1 MTLSTTDPTYAT
13 RPRPLRESR
22 DSGESI
28 PDTTFRFG
36 PDSLLIRPEGPGID
50 GSRASLLVASM
61 RREFLS
67 RRKPF
72 KRVLI
77 DLEAI
82 QVPSSM
88 AIGMLL
94 ELSRLASSVD
104 ATCHLVVQP
113 RFREVLGML
122 RLDGRY
128 TMERNASRLDEL
140 LR

>member
-1 MTLSTTDPTYAT
+1 MTPSTTDPMFAT

-22 DSGESI
+22 GSRGSN

-36 PDSLLIRPEGPGID
+36 PNSLLVRPEGPGIE
-50 GSRASLLVASM
+50 GSRASLLVTSV
-61 RREFLS
+61 RQEFSS

-72 KRVLI
+72 KRLLI
-77 DLEAI
+77 DLEQI

-94 ELSRLASSVD
+94 ELSRVASSVD
-104 ATCHLVVQP
+104 ATCHLAVQP

-128 TMERNASRLDEL
+128 TMERNASRLGDL

>member
-1 MTLSTTDPTYAT
+1 MTLSTTDPMFAT

-22 DSGESI
+22 GSGVPI
-28 PDTTFRFG
+28 PDSSLRFG
-36 PDSLLIRPEGPGID
+36 PKSLLIRPEGPGID
-50 GSRASLLVASM
+50 GSRASLIVASV
-61 RREFLS
+61 RHEFSS

-72 KRVLI
+72 KRLLI
-77 DLEAI
+77 DLESI

-94 ELSRLASSVD
+94 ELSRVASSVD
-104 ATCHLVVQP
+104 ATCHLAVQP

-122 RLDGRY
+122 KLDGRY
-128 TMERNASRLDEL
+128 TMERNAPRLEEL

>member
-1 MTLSTTDPTYAT
+1 MTLSTTDPMFAT

-22 DSGESI
+22 GSGGAI

-50 GSRASLLVASM
+50 GSRASLLVASV
-61 RREFLS
+61 RQEFLS

-72 KRVLI
+72 KRLLV
-77 DLEAI
+77 DLESI

-104 ATCHLVVQP
+104 ATCHLAVQP

-128 TMERNASRLDEL
+128 TMERNASRLDDL